1 MGEYSKIGYIG
12 AMASTARARR
22 EQRLTTEAQ
31 LAALLRERRK
41 AKGFSQQQVA
51 GKLGVTQARL
61 SELESGRA
69 HITLE
74 RLIALVQVL
83 DLEVILRDRTTQAAA
98 AEW

>member
-1 MGEYSKIGYIG
+1 MPS
-12 AMASTARARR
+12 AARPKR
-22 EQRLTTEAQ
+22 EQRLSTEAQ
-31 LAALLRERRK
+31 LVELLRQRRK
-41 AKGFSQQQVA
+41 ARGLSQRQVA

-74 RLIALVQVL
+74 RLIALASLL
-83 DLEVILRDRTTQAAA
+83 DLEVVLRDRPSDAAA